1 MKFDFKSITTAFGGF
16 LLAAPILIA
25 PAFAQGA
32 PEPTT
37 GFAPGGFGDS
47 DKPILADAGRG
58 HHRFGKGG
66 PRHHG
71 GGFAKLNLTDD
82 QKSRLGKIKDDYTLS
97 TATKSADL
105 KVAMR
110 QLFENIRSG
119 NPDKSAALASQD
131 KINGLKGE
139 LAKARLNMMLASSDV
154 FTPEQKAQ
162 MKEMHRGGGCGGGKC
177 GPGRGGKKFGAEITP
192 KSTDAKPVS

>member
-1 MKFDFKSITTAFGGF
+1 MKFDFKSLTAAFGITLTAGA
-16 LLAAPILIA
+16 LAL

-32 PEPTT
+32 PEPAVGLGPTD
-37 GFAPGGFGDS
+37 GDQ
-47 DKPILADAGRG
+47 PLLADAGRG

-66 PRHHG
+66 PGHHRG

-82 QKSRLGKIKDDYTLS
+82 QKARLGKIKDDYTLS

-177 GPGRGGKKFGAEITP
+177 GPGKGGKKFGAEITP